1 MYERDEFLRDRIRP
15 HQPGTPRGYSPRPPS
30 GDRCPAPPPGRH
42 AAAATPPGPPRLPS
56 APLRPLPDPAWPR
69 QPEAPP
75 PSTWADPA
83 LAPIRSRTRPGE
95 RGWRRMVRLVTFG
108 LVGLGRSGM
117 QRQEAQFEATIRT
130 VLHGNHKVAVL
141 GKGGVGKTSVAACVG
156 SILAELRQQD
166 RIVGI
171 DADTAF
177 GRLSSRI
184 DPRAA
189 GSFWELT
196 TDTNLRSFTDITARL
211 GRNSAGLYVLF
222 VGGRRGSSVT
232 VSDKTLIRFGDPPGG
247 KALTF
252 EVVRPSDSAAQH
264 GRVQPSADL
273 SDDPAHNAAPVA
285 PDPGVVRAGA
295 AAAARRRELDISQR
309 SLAADGIINAGAL
322 IAFEKGR
329 SWPRERTRAKLEEV
343 LQWPAGTIARIR
355 RGEPTEPA
363 TNPDASPGLRPAD
376 GPASLIAQAVTAA
389 VDGCSLAIAALP
401 ATEDPEFTERAAP
414 ILADLRQLEA
424 IAVQATRISRITPEL
439 IKALGAVRRHHDEL
453 MRLGATA
460 PGATLAQRLY
470 AARRRANL
478 STLETAQAAGVAEE
492 MIVGAEAE
500 EELPAE
506 ATEAIEALIR
516 QIN

>member
-1 MYERDEFLRDRIRP
+1 MSKA
-15 HQPGTPRGYSPRPPS
+15 GSTVG
-30 GDRCPAPPPGRH
+30 PAPLVACSGGTSDVIEPRRGVAIIGHSCRVGTQIDDSRISQTHLRAVSDDGR
-42 AAAATPPGPPRLPS
+42 
-56 APLRPLPDPAWPR
+56 W
-69 QPEAPP
+69 
-75 PSTWADPA
+75 
-83 LAPIRSRTRPGE
+83 
-95 RGWRRMVRLVTFG
+95 
-108 LVGLGRSGM
+108 
-117 QRQEAQFEATIRT
+117 
-130 VLHGNHKVAVL
+130 
-141 GKGGVGKTSVAACVG
+141 
-156 SILAELRQQD
+156 
-166 RIVGI
+166 RIVGNI
-171 DADTAF
+171 
-177 GRLSSRI
+177 
-184 DPRAA
+184 PR
-189 GSFWELT
+189 GM
-196 TDTNLRSFTDITARL
+196 
-211 GRNSAGLYVLF
+211 F

-329 SWPRERTRAKLEEV
+329 SWPRERTREKLEEV